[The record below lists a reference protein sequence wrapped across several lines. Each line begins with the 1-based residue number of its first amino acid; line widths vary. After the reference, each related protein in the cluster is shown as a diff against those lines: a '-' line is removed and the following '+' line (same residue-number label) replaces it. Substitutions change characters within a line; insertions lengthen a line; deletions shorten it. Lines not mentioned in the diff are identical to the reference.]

1 MRLYRM
7 SIPVLLLFFNCSSDV
22 DIQTVEMQPP
32 LTDVLTLELTFGDE
46 KTITKDEFLLAQPLG
61 IAVSPAGDIVVSDET
76 RLKVFDGN
84 GTPKKIVG
92 RYGQGPGEF
101 RLTPSPRISNS
112 GYLAALEGMPAPKEI
127 NLFSKE
133 YNFIKR
139 MNMRNYAKLKNLL
152 NKDNAT
158 LGGVRNIILLSENEI
173 VYSVYANLMSGGT
186 SVYKNN
192 YLVYDINDTLIVLAK
207 YRTETQYRDISTG
220 LGVPKPFAGSFFCA
234 ELPERKVVFTQS
246 EYDETVENDN
256 YTFTMTITSLDDF
269 TSEKIV
275 QKYVPV
281 AIPDS
286 IKKQYD
292 EVWDKRR
299 EKTIKIMQRH
309 VKNTTYYHHVTSLE
323 TDGNYIFVF
332 THKKNELGHTLA
344 DVFDA
349 ATKKRISSAYFSF
362 IPYVIKD
369 GYAYK
374 ISDYMR
380 KNEFPEIEKYRIAP
394 AVYGK

>member
-1 MRLYRM
+1 M